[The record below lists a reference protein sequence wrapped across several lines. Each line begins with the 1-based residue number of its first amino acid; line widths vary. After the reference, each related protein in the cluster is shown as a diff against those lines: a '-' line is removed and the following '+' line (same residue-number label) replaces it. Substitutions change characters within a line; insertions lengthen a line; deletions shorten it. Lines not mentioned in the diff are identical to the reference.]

1 MQMVSCSV
9 GDDSSWKE
17 SKMFNVNFSYLG
29 LRLKKKKKQNLTFCF
44 LIIMKT
50 TPEFYFLY
58 FDYFNREK

>member
-29 LRLKKKKKQNLTFCF
+29 LRLKKKKKT
-44 LIIMKT
+44 
-50 TPEFYFLY
+50 ESYFLFSNY
-58 FDYFNREK
+58 YENDPWILFFIFWLFQ

>member
-29 LRLKKKKKQNLTFCF
+29 LRLKKKKQNLTFCF